1 MPKSKNADVRIK
13 VIDRCLSD
21 KNRKYSTAEMM
32 DLCNKELEKM
42 DFPLISAPN
51 SIRNDIEQI
60 ERMYKPYAYV
70 KSYREGRNIYY
81 HYEDPDFS
89 IFSPALSSDEVAQLT
104 QMLGI
109 LKRFKGMPQFDW
121 LAEVT
126 ERLGT
131 SLKIDVASAD
141 EIVGFDEN
149 LDLKGM
155 EHFTPLFNAIIDKH
169 PLQLTYKSFKQ
180 EEKSK
185 IIVHPYYLK
194 QYNKRWFLIAWN
206 AELNF
211 LANFALDRILAIKEA
226 KVPFLPADI
235 DFFEYFDDMIGVSKD
250 SRTELQKVKLWV
262 SAAQWPYV
270 KTKPLHGTQRV
281 VKHVEDGTVITIEVY
296 LNYELEQLLLSFAEK
311 VRVLAPQELKDR
323 LKQRL
328 TEAANNYLEQVQY
341 E

>member
-21 KNRKYSTAEMM
+21 KSRMYSTAEIMEQ
-32 DLCNKELEKM
+32 CNKELEERGYA
-42 DFPLISAPN
+42 PISALN
-51 SIRNDIEQI
+51 SIRNDMAQI
-60 ERMYKPYAYV
+60 EKNYPDALIEEVRVGK
-70 KSYREGRNIYY
+70 NIYY
-81 HYEDPDFS
+81 RYENPNYS
-89 IFSPALSSDEVAQLT
+89 IYSPPLKSEEVAQLT

-121 LAEVT
+121 LTEVT
-126 ERLGT
+126 ERLGA
-131 SLKIDVASAD
+131 SLKIDVGSAD
-141 EIVGFDEN
+141 EVVGFDEN
-149 LDLKGM
+149 LDLVGI
-155 EHFTPLFNAIIDKH
+155 EHFTPLFNAIVEKR

-211 LANFALDRILAIKEA
+211 LANYALDRILAIKEA
-226 KVPFLPADI
+226 KVPFLPTDI

-270 KTKPLHGTQRV
+270 KTKPLHGTQHV
-281 VKHVEDGTVITIEVY
+281 VKHVEDGTIITIEVY
-296 LNYELEQLLLSFAEK
+296 LNFELEQLLLSFGEMVKVLEPRNLKEK
-311 VRVLAPQELKDR
+311 I
-323 LKQRL
+323 KQRL
-328 TEAANNYLEQVQY
+328 SEAAKKYSE
-341 E
+341 